1 MSQKKV
7 EFDFQPTAPA
17 SKVLG
22 MFVGGITSPPGAI
35 ESRFSPLYLAWFEW
49 RDIPSSP
56 LSMDMDGTLRTL
68 ASANIIAN
76 PNCSTLGTLLPLIFM
91 FVFGLAFDI
100 LDSLLWLRTPEKIS
114 EGAVGGRV
122 TAPLRGRS
130 VFNFCVTA
138 WDFLKAR
145 ESCSCDSTWSCRKF
159 SRSLST
165 VSGYSVDSI
174 ARRARRGE
182 VLRYSRSRRCYAL
195 SVIIMVINGSR
206 VIGLYNELLWF
217 SRSHAFA
224 AHNWP
229 QIEPNAKC
237 SLPSATFSQPDYSVK
252 KILR

>member
-174 ARRARRGE
+174 ARRQDG
-182 VLRYSRSRRCYAL
+182 VRYSGTQVLTKSAMLCIECDHYGYHGSLGYITNCCDSQGHMLLPPITGPRS
-195 SVIIMVINGSR
+195 SR
-206 VIGLYNELLWF
+206 M
-217 SRSHAFA
+217 
-224 AHNWP
+224 
-229 QIEPNAKC
+229 PNAV
-237 SLPSATFSQPDYSVK
+237 SLAVLLCTWLFCQK
-252 KILR
+252 KSSG